1 MFYRKANP
9 ALMRQD
15 IAAVVGRSAAKLRSQ
30 TIPTV
35 NDQN

>member
-1 MFYRKANP
+1 MSMFYRKANP

-15 IAAVVGRSAAKLRSQ
+15 IAAQRGKLRSQ